1 MPENQIVEWKS
12 SWRDEWLKWIC
23 GYANAQGG
31 TLVVGMDDEGNVVG
45 VDGVKRLSE
54 DIPNKIRYTLGIV
67 PEVNLLEAD
76 GLDYIEIV
84 VEPYDMAISYH
95 GKYYY
100 RTGSIKS
107 ELTGA
112 ELNAFLLKKTGQT
125 WDAVAVPGLTVADL
139 KTDALKLFRKK
150 ALESGRLSEA
160 ELDVSNEV
168 LLRNL
173 RLFNGSQ
180 LMMAA
185 ALLFHEDPE
194 LWAHSAY
201 VKIGY
206 FEKSD
211 SDLVYQDEVHGPLIE
226 QVDRVIDL
234 LYTKYMKAYIWYDG
248 IQRIETFMFP
258 QDACR
263 ELVLNAIQHK
273 NYSQAVTIQ
282 ISVYPDKIYIYNIG
296 EMPAVIT
303 PAEKLYEKHPSVARN
318 PNIAGAFFR
327 SGMVESWG
335 RGYDKVIA
343 ACERVGAVL
352 PAVEA
357 NFGGLMVRID
367 ESPKYQELRLERSDL
382 SQPRET
388 EGETDNETE
397 DDLAAAILALLTT
410 DGSITQLDLT
420 RKTGRHRS
428 SITRTLKQLKDDG
441 LIERVGSDRA
451 GYWRV
456 LQ

>member
-1 MPENQIVEWKS
+1 MPENQTVEWKS

-31 TLVVGMDDEGNVVG
+31 TLIIGMDDDGQVVG
-45 VDGVKRLSE
+45 VDDVKRLSE
-54 DIPNKIRYTLGIV
+54 DIPNKIRHALGIV
-67 PEVNLLEAD
+67 PEVNLRDKE
-76 GLDYIEIV
+76 GLDYIEVV
-84 VEPYDMAISYH
+84 VEPHDMAINYH
-95 GKYYY
+95 GRYYY
-100 RTGSIKS
+100 RTGSVKS

-125 WDAVAVPGLTVADL
+125 WDAVGVPGLTVADL

-150 ALESGRLSEA
+150 ALESGRLTEA
-160 ELDVSNEV
+160 QLDVSDEV

-173 RLFNGSQ
+173 RLFNGEQ

-201 VKIGY
+201 VKVGY

-226 QVDRVIDL
+226 QVDKVIDL

-273 NYSQAVTIQ
+273 NYMRAVTIQ

-296 EMPAVIT
+296 EMPAAIT
-303 PAEKLYEKHPSVARN
+303 PAEKLYEKHPSVLRN
-318 PNIAGAFFR
+318 PNIAEVFFR

-335 RGYDKVIA
+335 RGYDKVVA
-343 ACERVGAVL
+343 ACGTVDAVL
-352 PAVEA
+352 PTVEA
-357 NFGGLMVRID
+357 DFGGLMVRID
-367 ESPKYQELRLERSDL
+367 ESPRYRELRLDRPVQSH
-382 SQPRET
+382 ET
-388 EGETDNETE
+388 VNETVNETVTATE
-397 DDLAAAILALLTT
+397 DLTETLMALLAE
-410 DGSITQLDLT
+410 DGSATYDELSE
-420 RKTGRHRS
+420 RTGRNRS
-428 SITRTLKQLKDDG
+428 TVARTLKQLRLEG
-441 LIERVGSDRA
+441 RIERVGSDKTGR
-451 GYWRV
+451 WQV
-456 LQ
+456 L

>member
-1 MPENQIVEWKS
+1 M
-12 SWRDEWLKWIC
+12 
-23 GYANAQGG
+23 
-31 TLVVGMDDEGNVVG
+31 VGESDVRVDD
-45 VDGVKRLSE
+45 VKRLSE
-54 DIPNKIRYTLGIV
+54 EIPNKIRHALGIV
-67 PEVNLLEAD
+67 PEVNLREKD

-95 GKYYY
+95 GRYYY
-100 RTGSIKS
+100 RTGSVKS

-112 ELNAFLLKKTGQT
+112 ELNTFLLKKAGRT
-125 WDAVAVPGLTVADL
+125 WDAAGVPRLTVADL

-150 ALESGRLSEA
+150 ALESGRLTEA
-160 ELDVSNEV
+160 QLDVSDEV
-168 LLRNL
+168 LVRNL
-173 RLFNGSQ
+173 RLFNGEQ
-180 LMMAA
+180 LMTAA

-194 LWAHSAY
+194 RWAHSAY

-234 LYTKYMKAYIWYDG
+234 LYTKYLKAYIWYNG

-273 NYSQAVTIQ
+273 DYSRAVTIQ

-296 EMPAVIT
+296 AMPAEIT
-303 PAEKLYEKHPSVARN
+303 PAQKLYEKHASVLRN

-327 SGMVESWG
+327 AGMVESWG

-343 ACERVGAVL
+343 ACQAVGAVL
-352 PAVEA
+352 PVVEA
-357 NFGGLMVRID
+357 DFGGLWVRID
-367 ESPKYQELRLERSDL
+367 ESPKYRELRLARFDL
-382 SQPRET
+382 SQP
-388 EGETDNETE
+388 GETDETEADTESDTE
-397 DDLAAAILALLTT
+397 DDLAAVILALLTT
-410 DGSITQLDLT
+410 DATLTQADLA
-420 RKTGRHRS
+420 RETGRHRS
-428 SITRTLKQLKDDG
+428 SITRTLRRLKNDG
-441 LIERVGSDRA
+441 RIERVGSDRA
-451 GYWRV
+451 GHWRV
-456 LQ
+456 HGLACDV